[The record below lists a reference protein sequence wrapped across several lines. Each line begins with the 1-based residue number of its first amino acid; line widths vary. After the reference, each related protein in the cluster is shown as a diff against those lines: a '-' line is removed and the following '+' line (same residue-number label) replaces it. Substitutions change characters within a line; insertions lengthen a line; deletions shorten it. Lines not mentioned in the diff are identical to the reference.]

1 MANFYLSGKPI
12 FFHPNSPPLF
22 PLPPFLSLLPFPMPP
37 SSRRRFLQTVAA
49 GSAAGSLL
57 LTDSVSA
64 RPGLPP
70 GHPPLARV
78 RLAFIGVGLR
88 GRDHLEQALFR
99 PDVDVT
105 ALCDIDP
112 AAIEQANTLI
122 QKAGRPLPPTY
133 TDGKDSFLKLLRRD
147 DIDGVVIATPWEWH
161 TPMAVAAMNAGKW
174 AGLEVSATVTLAES
188 WALVDTFERTRVPCM
203 LLENVCYRRDV
214 MAVLSMV
221 RQGLFG
227 EMIYAHCGYQHD
239 LREVKFNNGKQP
251 YGGGVEFGEKGF
263 SEARWRT
270 QHSVD
275 RNADLYPTHG
285 LGPVAHW
292 LNINRGNRFV
302 RLTSMATKSRGLH
315 KHIVDKGGADH
326 PNARVNFNLGDVVT
340 TMVECA
346 NGETIV
352 IIHDTNS
359 PRPYSLGFRAQGT
372 QGLWMDDGDVIYLE
386 GLSPKP
392 HRWEPF
398 EPYQAKHDHPVWQ
411 QHAEAAENA
420 GHGGID
426 FFVLRA
432 FIESIK
438 AQTAPPIDVYDA
450 AAWSCI
456 SPLSGRSIAGGGRP
470 VEIPDFTRGRWRTNP
485 PIFGLSNNF

>member
-1 MANFYLSGKPI
+1 MSNT
-12 FFHPNSPPLF
+12 
-22 PLPPFLSLLPFPMPP
+22 
-37 SSRRRFLQTVAA
+37 SRRRFLQTVAL
-49 GSAAGSLL
+49 GSATVPFLPDHLAAAPIVLPVKPA
-57 LTDSVSA
+57 LT
-64 RPGLPP
+64 
-70 GHPPLARV
+70 RV

-88 GRDHLEQALFR
+88 GRNHLEQALYR

-105 ALCDIDP
+105 AICDIDP
-112 AAIEQANTLI
+112 KAIALANAQI
-122 QKAGRPLPPTY
+122 QKAGRPIPPAY
-133 TDGKDSFLKLLRRD
+133 TDGDEAFLKMLQRD

-161 TPMAVAAMNAGKW
+161 TPMAVATMKAGKY
-174 AGLEVSATVTLAES
+174 AGLEVSATVTLKES
-188 WALVDTFERTRVPCM
+188 WDLVDTFEKTRVPCM

-214 MAVLSMV
+214 MAVLNMV
-221 RQGLFG
+221 RQGMFG
-227 EMIYAHCGYQHD
+227 EMLYAHCGYQHD
-239 LREVKFNNGKQP
+239 LREVKFNDGKQP

-275 RNADLYPTHG
+275 RNGDLYPTHG

-302 RLTSMATKSRGLH
+302 RLTSTATKSRSLH
-315 KHIVDKGGADH
+315 KYIVDKGGPDH
-326 PNARVNFNLGDVVT
+326 PNAKVNFKLGDVVT
-340 TMVECA
+340 TVVECA
-346 NGETIV
+346 NGENIV
-352 IIHDTNS
+352 IMHDTNS

-372 QGLWMDDGDVIYLE
+372 QGIWMDDGKQIYLE
-386 GLSPKP
+386 GVSAKA

-398 EPYQAKHDHPVWQ
+398 EAYQTKYDHPVWKKD
-411 QHAEAAENA
+411 AAAAENA

-438 AQTAPPIDVYDA
+438 AQVAPPIDVYDA

-456 SPLSGRSIAGGGRP
+456 SPLSERSIAGGNKP
-470 VEIPDFTRGRWRTNP
+470 VEIPDFTRGRWKTNQP
-485 PIFGLSNNF
+485 VFALTGAY